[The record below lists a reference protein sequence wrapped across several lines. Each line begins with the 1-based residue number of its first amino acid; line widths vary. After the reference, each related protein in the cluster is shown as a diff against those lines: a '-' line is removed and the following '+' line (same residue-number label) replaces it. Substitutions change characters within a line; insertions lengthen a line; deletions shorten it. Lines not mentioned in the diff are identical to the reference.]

1 MCLRKEV
8 SNILCIKISKS
19 IKCLSVSILSI
30 FFVYIQWQI
39 HIFSWQK
46 QDAKCQN
53 FIFFSVKFLYI
64 KDICIKKVRWHFFKR
79 HIASEWYD
87 ILYFWLRWTKGSCF
101 CVQSVPFPLWCHFS
115 MFKPQYRTNN
125 TPLLPY
131 SLFGCQISQLHSIP
145 YLSNYK
151 LSMKMILQLHRNH
164 IV

>member
-19 IKCLSVSILSI
+19 IKCLSVSILSTS
-30 FFVYIQWQI
+30 FVYIQWQI
-39 HIFSWQK
+39 HIFS
-46 QDAKCQN
+46 CLN
-53 FIFFSVKFLYI
+53 FTGKMPKFHILICKLSVYKRYMHQESTLT
-64 KDICIKKVRWHFFKR
+64 FFKR
-79 HIASEWYD
+79 HIASEWCD
-87 ILYFWLRWTKGSCF
+87 ILYVWLRCTKGSCF
-101 CVQSVPFPLWCHFS
+101 CVQTVPFPPWCHFS

>member
-1 MCLRKEV
+1 MFTFNDKFTYLVALISLAKTRCEMPKFH
-8 SNILCIKISKS
+8 ILNCK
-19 IKCLSVSILSI
+19 LSVYKRYMHQESTYTLT
-30 FFVYIQWQI
+30 
-39 HIFSWQK
+39 
-46 QDAKCQN
+46 
-53 FIFFSVKFLYI
+53 
-64 KDICIKKVRWHFFKR
+64 FFKC
-79 HIASEWYD
+79 HIASEWCD
-87 ILYFWLRWTKGSCF
+87 ILYVWLRCTKGSCF
-101 CVQSVPFPLWCHFS
+101 CVQTVPFPLWCHFS